1 MATKPVARNIV
12 SVQVVLTV
20 GERDILGRLALDE
33 DQSVSDFARR
43 RIVDGM
49 RMFNP
54 KAAEKMD
61 ELRRKHK
68 EQLLL
73 NL

>member
-1 MATKPVARNIV
+1 MATNAIGKGTVN
-12 SVQVVLTV
+12 VQVVLTK
-20 GERDILGRLALDE
+20 GERGILGRLALEE

-54 KAAEKMD
+54 KAAEKME